1 MAWFWSNYC
10 PSAADR
16 ADPLAALLRAD
27 LRGPPPTHLMPSEPD
42 DRHNRGSAV
51 MERPVLARGKVE
63 ALVFLR
69 IPVFS

>member
-42 DRHNRGSAV
+42 DRHNRGSEV
-51 MERPVLARGKVE
+51 MERPVPAHVMVE
-63 ALVFLR
+63 ALVFSQILAFR
-69 IPVFS
+69 

>member
-42 DRHNRGSAV
+42 DRHNRGSEV